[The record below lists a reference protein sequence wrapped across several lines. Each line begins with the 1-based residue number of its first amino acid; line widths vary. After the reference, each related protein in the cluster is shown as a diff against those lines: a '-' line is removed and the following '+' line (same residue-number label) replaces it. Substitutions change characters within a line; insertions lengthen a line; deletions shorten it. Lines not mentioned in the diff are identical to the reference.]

1 MRDPKERLRHI
12 LFDIDL
18 DIVSEAASRDA
29 PALKPSIE
37 KRLLKRLKELG
48 YGG

>member
-12 LFDIDL
+12 LFDIAW
-18 DIVSEAASRDA
+18 EAASRDA
-29 PALKPSIE
+29 LALKPSIE
-37 KRLLKRLKELG
+37 RLLKRLEELG

>member
-1 MRDPKERLRHI
+1 MRDPKERLRHT
-12 LFDIDL
+12 LFDIAW
-18 DIVSEAASRDA
+18 EAASRDA